1 MAMIPLEIVRKL
13 ALDVGFSDCGVSP
26 AGKLGDAGNGLLS
39 WLGKGYH
46 GEMAYMERN
55 LNLRLNPS
63 ALVPG
68 AKSVISVIL
77 AYGHQ
82 EIPLMAH
89 PPRVSRYALMPDYH
103 KVMKT
108 MLFRLLNA
116 LREEFG
122 PVNGRPF
129 VDSAPVLE
137 RAWAENSGMGWIGKN
152 SNFIH
157 PKFGSFVFIG
167 ELIVDAAVEDSSRQH
182 KNRCGSCT
190 RCMEAC
196 PTHAIVE
203 PGVVDARLCIS
214 YLTIE
219 KRSPLTEK
227 ECGSLNGWCF
237 GCDICQEVCPW
248 NQKLLPIT
256 NEEVSIIPELK
267 QLNAGNMMGMT
278 QTQFEEWFGITPLK
292 RAGYEKLM
300 QSVSCAV
307 KASH

>member
-1 MAMIPLEIVRKL
+1 MTMIPLEIVRKL

-55 LNLRLNPS
+55 INLRLNPS
-63 ALVPG
+63 AMVPG

-77 AYGHQ
+77 AYGHRD
-82 EIPLMAH
+82 IPLMVH
-89 PPRVSRYALMPDYH
+89 PPRISRYALMPDYH
-103 KVMKT
+103 KVMKS
-108 MLFRLLNA
+108 MLFDLLDA
-116 LREEFG
+116 LRKEFG
-122 PVNGRPF
+122 PISGRPF

-137 RAWAENSGMGWIGKN
+137 RAWAEKSGMGWIGKN

-157 PKFGSFVFIG
+157 PKFGSFIFIG
-167 ELIVDAAVEDSSRQH
+167 ELIVDAAVEDTSLQH
-182 KNRCGSCT
+182 KNRCGSCM
-190 RCMEAC
+190 RCIDAC

-219 KRSPLTEK
+219 KRSPLAEK

-237 GCDICQEVCPW
+237 GCDTCQEVCPW
-248 NQKLLPIT
+248 NQKPLPIP
-256 NEEVSIIPELK
+256 NEGISIIPKLK
-267 QLNAGNMMGMT
+267 QLSADNMVGMT
-278 QTQFEEWFGITPLK
+278 PTQFEEWFGISPLK

-307 KASH
+307 KAIH